1 MVVQLGQVSIGAQTS
16 ELTNILNKRVNADR
30 RPELLG
36 KGAKEAD
43 VTCNFRCSSTNG
55 VDSNRYMVSGATDHI
70 TGELDKL
77 TVSDKYKANDQVH
90 TANGAGMKIE
100 HIGRSILQT
109 PMRNLILKNVLHVPH
124 ATKNL
129 VYASKLASDNA
140 IFVELH
146 GKHFLVKDQAT
157 RATMLEGRRYKGLYP
172 LPPSSPASSPKAV
185 YGVAPSFARWHSRL
199 GHPSS
204 PIASKVISTN
214 NLPCH
219 DKASKE
225 SVCDVCQMAKS
236 HQLPY
241 NRSTS
246 VSQFP
251 LELISSDVYGP
262 APISVGRHKYYV
274 SFVDD
279 YSKFTWVYLLKAKSD
294 FFRSSMNS
302 KLLFREC
309 LAGKLSLCKPIGV
322 ENVRNSILSFGK

>member
-1 MVVQLGQVSIGAQTS
+1 M
-16 ELTNILNKRVNADR
+16 
-30 RPELLG
+30 
-36 KGAKEAD
+36 
-43 VTCNFRCSSTNG
+43 
-55 VDSNRYMVSGATDHI
+55 
-70 TGELDKL
+70 
-77 TVSDKYKANDQVH
+77 
-90 TANGAGMKIE
+90 
-100 HIGRSILQT
+100 
-109 PMRNLILKNVLHVPH
+109 
-124 ATKNL
+124 
-129 VYASKLASDNA
+129 
-140 IFVELH
+140 
-146 GKHFLVKDQAT
+146 
-157 RATMLEGRRYKGLYP
+157 
-172 LPPSSPASSPKAV
+172 
-185 YGVAPSFARWHSRL
+185 
-199 GHPSS
+199 
-204 PIASKVISTN
+204 SKVISTN

-262 APISVGRHKYYV
+262 TPISVGRHKYYV